1 MTITPAEHESSKL
14 KPPEISLEWTDLR
27 IEIKYCGDD
36 IPDEENDYV
45 ELFPVVSEKLLSSA
59 CIQQRKL
66 EQAKKQK
73 EVAESR
79 PGSRTGHTLSEL
91 LEQNQPVN
99 QKRRSD
105 GSSVAGVEEEEE
117 EEEEAAQTQDEK
129 ESVDSL
135 IDTKMLI
142 TLKDGSKKCHI
153 CGKIFNDSTRIKRH
167 LLSHSE
173 KKPYKCS
180 LCGWG
185 FHQKTN
191 MERHLASHT
200 SEGEGHPCYHCNSW
214 FTTKS
219 VLSLHLREAHG
230 GRANVKPKVEEDEE
244 YKPAQSPLPERRQK
258 ADTDFGDDCDLSHLT
273 CNICG
278 KTFVKKTNLKHH
290 LMLHR
295 GEKPWKCHI
304 CGWRFVQ
311 KCNLKKHIETH
322 NTGVYKCPHCDIKF
336 ASKGAVSG
344 HLSLAHPNL
353 NISNLSSG
361 GGEEKEKEK
370 EEEDEEEAE
379 IPEPEGILAKMMSG
393 EGGGQYQAGSI
404 TITPK
409 APLNIPKNEVS
420 PNRTFICPK
429 CPKLFT
435 NKKEFD
441 NHVLVHNSGMK
452 KYACPV
458 CGLRFHLLHNMKR
471 HLLNHEKSGDIETGT
486 TDELLE
492 AAETTA
498 AKFPQSGGAETKVMV
513 NSAGHMKCNL
523 CNKWFSEQ
531 IALQRH
537 MEVHSDDRPFSCPI
551 CQWRFKQLHNMK
563 RHLLT
568 HSGAKPFS
576 CDFCDK
582 SYTDNYS
589 LKQHVAKI
597 HPDIASSLPH
607 MIITPRNKAGK
618 LGTAKRVGHGII
630 FIIDEILIDI
640 SSRDRMRRVSSPW

>member
-1 MTITPAEHESSKL
+1 MLDDSGAEK
-14 KPPEISLEWTDLR
+14 T
-27 IEIKYCGDD
+27 
-36 IPDEENDYV
+36 
-45 ELFPVVSEKLLSSA
+45 LL
-59 CIQQRKL
+59 
-66 EQAKKQK
+66 
-73 EVAESR
+73 
-79 PGSRTGHTLSEL
+79 
-91 LEQNQPVN
+91 
-99 QKRRSD
+99 
-105 GSSVAGVEEEEE
+105 
-117 EEEEAAQTQDEK
+117 
-129 ESVDSL
+129 
-135 IDTKMLI
+135 
-142 TLKDGSKKCHI
+142 
-153 CGKIFNDSTRIKRH
+153 
-167 LLSHSE
+167 
-173 KKPYKCS
+173 
-180 LCGWG
+180 
-185 FHQKTN
+185 
-191 MERHLASHT
+191 
-200 SEGEGHPCYHCNSW
+200 
-214 FTTKS
+214 
-219 VLSLHLREAHG
+219 
-230 GRANVKPKVEEDEE
+230 EDEE
-244 YKPAQSPLPERRQK
+244 LKPKKVRAKLLQFCENQRPPYWGTWGKRSKLVGPRRPFGQDKERF
-258 ADTDFGDDCDLSHLT
+258 DYEYDSDDDWEEEPAEGESLS
-273 CNICG
+273 
-278 KTFVKKTNLKHH
+278 
-290 LMLHR
+290 
-295 GEKPWKCHI
+295 
-304 CGWRFVQ
+304 
-311 KCNLKKHIETH
+311 
-322 NTGVYKCPHCDIKF
+322 D
-336 ASKGAVSG
+336 
-344 HLSLAHPNL
+344 
-353 NISNLSSG
+353 
-361 GGEEKEKEK
+361 EEKDK
-370 EEEDEEEAE
+370 EDEEEAE

-393 EGGGQYQAGSI
+393 EGGSQYQAGSI

-409 APLNIPKNEVS
+409 APLNIPKNEAS

-618 LGTAKRVGHGII
+618 LGTAKRVGH
-630 FIIDEILIDI
+630 
-640 SSRDRMRRVSSPW
+640 

>member
-1 MTITPAEHESSKL
+1 MIIPSPGDNNGEETAGQQKV
-14 KPPEISLEWTDLR
+14 PEISLEWTDLR
-27 IEIKYCGDD
+27 IEIKFCGND
-36 IPDEENDYV
+36 IPEEDQGYV

-59 CIQQRKL
+59 CIQEKKRN
-66 EQAKKQK
+66 ETKKQK
-73 EVAESR
+73 ELAESR
-79 PGSRTGHTLSEL
+79 PGSRTGHTLSDV

-105 GSSVAGVEEEEE
+105 GSSGLLSPGPQEEKQEGEEGE
-117 EEEEAAQTQDEK
+117 TKSQVSDGSTEYPDN
-129 ESVDSL
+129 VDSL

-167 LLSHSE
+167 LLSHSD
-173 KKPYKCS
+173 KKPYKCN

-230 GRANVKPKVEEDEE
+230 GRANIKPKQEEDDD
-244 YKPAQSPLPERRQK
+244 YKPSESPTPERDRRAK
-258 ADTDFGDDCDLSHLT
+258 TESDFGDDCDMSHLT

-336 ASKGAVSG
+336 ASKGAVNG
-344 HLSLAHPNL
+344 HLSMAHPNL
-353 NISNLSSG
+353 VLNGPAVPNT
-361 GGEEKEKEK
+361 GEEKEE
-370 EEEDEEEAE
+370 EEEAE
-379 IPEPEGILAKMMSG
+379 IPEPEGILKRMMTG
-393 EGGGQYQAGSI
+393 EAVGQYQAGSI

-409 APLNIPKNEVS
+409 PSLIIPKVTPPPVEIS
-420 PNRTFICPK
+420 PPRTYVCPK

-435 NKKEFD
+435 SKKEFES
-441 NHVLVHNSGMK
+441 HVLVHNSVLK
-452 KYACPV
+452 KFACPV

-471 HLLNHEKSGDIETGT
+471 HLLNHEEEGDIEVGT

-492 AAETTA
+492 AAATTA
-498 AKFPQSGGAETKVMV
+498 AKFPQTSQPETKVSTASPSV
-513 NSAGHMKCNL
+513 TNAL
-523 CNKWFSEQ
+523 DFS
-531 IALQRH
+531 
-537 MEVHSDDRPFSCPI
+537 SD
-551 CQWRFKQLHNMK
+551 
-563 RHLLT
+563 T
-568 HSGAKPFS
+568 HG
-576 CDFCDK
+576 
-582 SYTDNYS
+582 
-589 LKQHVAKI
+589 
-597 HPDIASSLPH
+597 
-607 MIITPRNKAGK
+607 G
-618 LGTAKRVGHGII
+618 
-630 FIIDEILIDI
+630 
-640 SSRDRMRRVSSPW
+640 

>member
-1 MTITPAEHESSKL
+1 MF
-14 KPPEISLEWTDLR
+14 
-27 IEIKYCGDD
+27 IKSHVSRYC
-36 IPDEENDYV
+36 
-45 ELFPVVSEKLLSSA
+45 
-59 CIQQRKL
+59 
-66 EQAKKQK
+66 
-73 EVAESR
+73 
-79 PGSRTGHTLSEL
+79 H
-91 LEQNQPVN
+91 
-99 QKRRSD
+99 
-105 GSSVAGVEEEEE
+105 
-117 EEEEAAQTQDEK
+117 
-129 ESVDSL
+129 
-135 IDTKMLI
+135 
-142 TLKDGSKKCHI
+142 
-153 CGKIFNDSTRIKRH
+153 
-167 LLSHSE
+167 
-173 KKPYKCS
+173 
-180 LCGWG
+180 
-185 FHQKTN
+185 
-191 MERHLASHT
+191 
-200 SEGEGHPCYHCNSW
+200 
-214 FTTKS
+214 
-219 VLSLHLREAHG
+219 
-230 GRANVKPKVEEDEE
+230 
-244 YKPAQSPLPERRQK
+244 
-258 ADTDFGDDCDLSHLT
+258 
-273 CNICG
+273 
-278 KTFVKKTNLKHH
+278 HH
-290 LMLHR
+290 LIIQFL

-353 NISNLSSG
+353 NINNQST
-361 GGEEKEKEK
+361 GGEEKV
-370 EEEDEEEAE
+370 EEEEEEAE

-393 EGGGQYQAGSI
+393 EGGAQYQAGSI
-404 TITPK
+404 TITAK
-409 APLNIPKNEVS
+409 TPLNIPKASQVS
-420 PNRTFICPK
+420 ASQTFVCPK
-429 CPKLFT
+429 CPKLFN

-498 AKFPQSGGAETKVMV
+498 AKFPQSSQTETKVLV

-568 HSGAKPFS
+568 HSGAKPFA

-597 HPDIASSLPH
+597 HPDIASTLPH
-607 MIITPRNKAGK
+607 MIITPRNRAGK
-618 LGTAKRVGHGII
+618 LGTAKRVGIEI
-630 FIIDEILIDI
+630 FFTVFEIFLCKYFIF
-640 SSRDRMRRVSSPW
+640 RTRKVSSPW